1 MFQGALE
8 GVKVVEY
15 ATMVSGPYCGK
26 LLADLGA
33 DVIKVEPPGGDPS
46 RLCGPFPEDKKHPEK
61 SALFLYNNTSK
72 RGITLDLM
80 KAEGLEILKK
90 LLQWA
95 DVFIDNNPVDYF
107 ENLKLNWDALQ
118 QLNSGLICASITP
131 YGRTG
136 PRARVKGDELT
147 LVHAGGIGFH
157 LPARSADIDRAPV
170 KMGGYQVGYH
180 GGLTAALAVM
190 GLLLG
195 KLKTGRGHLV
205 DIALQQV
212 VLTLVCP
219 LVTSSRYND
228 HSYSRVPDRP
238 PGMGRME
245 TSDGYVVLGAADD
258 HHFRA
263 FRELM
268 GKPEWAASDEW
279 DDMVWRANH
288 MMDIAPQL
296 DNWMKA
302 QKKKDITQRASKAGI
317 PIGSVNTAEDVMNY
331 VQYKARNYFV
341 EVEHPVAGKYL
352 YAGWPYKMAASP
364 PKVSRPAPLLGQHNE
379 EVYCQVLGYSK
390 KEFKRLRDIQ
400 VIT

>member
-1 MFQGALE
+1 M
-8 GVKVVEY
+8 
-15 ATMVSGPYCGK
+15 
-26 LLADLGA
+26 
-33 DVIKVEPPGGDPS
+33 
-46 RLCGPFPEDKKHPEK
+46 
-61 SALFLYNNTSK
+61 
-72 RGITLDLM
+72 
-80 KAEGLEILKK
+80 
-90 LLQWA
+90 
-95 DVFIDNNPVDYF
+95 
-107 ENLKLNWDALQ
+107 
-118 QLNSGLICASITP
+118 NSGLIYASITP

-136 PRARVKGDELT
+136 PRAKVKGDELT
-147 LVHAGGIGFH
+147 IVHGGGIGFH
-157 LPARSADIDRAPV
+157 LPARSMDIDRAPV

-180 GGLTAALAVM
+180 GGLTTALAVI

-219 LVTSSRYND
+219 LVTSSRYYD
-228 HSYSRVPDRP
+228 QSYSRVPDRP
-238 PGMGRME
+238 PAMGRME
-245 TSDGYVVLGAADD
+245 TSDGYVILGAADD

-279 DDMVWRANH
+279 DDMVWRANR
-288 MMDIAPQL
+288 MMDIAPQMEA
-296 DNWMKA
+296 WMKA

-341 EVEHPVAGKYL
+341 EVDHPVAGKYL
-352 YAGWPYKMAASP
+352 YAGWPYKMVASP

-379 EVYCQVLGYSK
+379 EVYCQVLGYSE
-390 KEFKRLRDIQ
+390 KELKRLRDIQ
-400 VIT
+400 VIS

>member
-80 KAEGLEILKK
+80 KAEGLEVLKK
-90 LLQWA
+90 LLQWT

-107 ENLKLNWDALQ
+107 ENLNLGWDALQ
-118 QLNSGLICASITP
+118 QLNPGLIYASITP

-136 PRARVKGDELT
+136 PRAKVKGDELT
-147 LVHAGGIGFH
+147 LVHAGGIGYH
-157 LPARSADIDRAPV
+157 LPARSVDIDRAPV

-180 GGLTAALAVM
+180 GGLTTALAVM

-219 LVTSSRYND
+219 LVTSSRYYD
-228 HSYSRVPDRP
+228 QSYSRVPDRP

-296 DNWMKA
+296 EDWMRK

-317 PIGSVNTAEDVMNY
+317 PIGAVNTAEDVMKY

-341 EVEHPVAGKYL
+341 EVDHPVAGKYL

-379 EVYCQVLGYSK
+379 EVCCQVLGYSE
-390 KEFKRLRDIQ
+390 KELKRLRDIQ
-400 VIT
+400 VIS